1 MTREGDSFGK
11 VKLQTWK
18 AFPRL
23 LSELWH
29 LSCRQDPYLVAVMWI
44 SQAAIKRPE
53 VQALR
58 GIRTV
63 RVPVLP
69 TINDGARLDGTPA
82 IPEFCA

>member
-1 MTREGDSFGK
+1 VTREGDSFGK

-44 SQAAIKRPE
+44 SQAAIK
-53 VQALR
+53 
-58 GIRTV
+58 
-63 RVPVLP
+63 
-69 TINDGARLDGTPA
+69 
-82 IPEFCA
+82 